1 MAFGLARAGAAMAKS
16 QHTAPHKPDHSD
28 SQAPAA
34 GGSHASKWDAQ
45 GNAERGDEVGKA
57 RRLIRRAGIWHYR
70 RRVPLLFSD
79 VDPRTHVEV
88 SLDTRDLDR
97 AEAIKPQIEKAVE
110 QRWLA
115 LKQGR
120 GGEAEDRYQGA
131 VDLARLEGFQ
141 YRSARE
147 IADGPFAEILR
158 RIERLEEIGLLDETA
173 RAALLGGREAPQLTV
188 TAGWAQ
194 YLELTRD
201 RQRKYSPDQ
210 LRRWKA
216 PRQKA
221 VNNLLAVIGD
231 KPLKDVRRSD
241 ALAFRAWWVDR
252 AQDENL
258 TPQSANKD
266 IGHLAQIFRV
276 LTDALELGIGAPFEG
291 LRLEDDKAGQR
302 ATFATDWIVGNL
314 LKEGALEGL
323 NGEARAILHIMVETG
338 LRPSEICGLQPDD
351 ILLGSNVPHV
361 KVVGGPGRRRLK
373 TPYSQRDM
381 PLIGVSLEAMR
392 AHPKGFPRYWDRSST
407 LSATVNKFMT
417 ENKLLPS
424 ERHSLYSLRHS
435 FQDRLTAADAPD
447 RIAADLMGHKFARP
461 RYGEGPTLEHKRDW
475 LLKIAVSVS
484 S

>member
-1 MAFGLARAGAAMAKS
+1 
-16 QHTAPHKPDHSD
+16 
-28 SQAPAA
+28 
-34 GGSHASKWDAQ
+34 
-45 GNAERGDEVGKA
+45 VGKA

-70 RRVPLLFSD
+70 RRVPLLFAD
-79 VDPRTHVEV
+79 VDPRSHVEV

-97 AEAIKPQIEKAVE
+97 AEALKAQIEKAVE

-115 LKQGR
+115 LKQGS

-131 VDLARLEGFQ
+131 VELARLEGFQ
-141 YRSARE
+141 YRPARE
-147 IADGPFAEILR
+147 IAQGSFAEILQ
-158 RIERLEEIGLLDETA
+158 RIDRLEQIGLLDETA
-173 RAALLGGREAPQLTV
+173 RTALLGGRTAPQLTV
-188 TAGWAQ
+188 TAGWQQ

-221 VNNLLAVIGD
+221 VNNLVSVVGD

-241 ALAFRAWWVDR
+241 ALALRAWWVDR
-252 AQDENL
+252 VQDENL
-258 TPQSANKD
+258 TAQSANKD

-291 LRLEDDKAGQR
+291 LRLEDEKAGQR
-302 ATFATDWIVGNL
+302 ATFTTQWIVGTL
-314 LKEGALEGL
+314 LADGALSRL
-323 NGEARAILHIMVETG
+323 NGEARAILQIMVETG

-351 ILLGSNVPHV
+351 ILLGANVPHV
-361 KVVGGPGRRRLK
+361 KIVGGPGRRRLK

-381 PLIGVSLEAMR
+381 PLIGISLEAMR
-392 AHPKGFPRYWDRSST
+392 AHPRGFPRYWDRSST

-417 ENKLLPS
+417 ENQLLPS

-447 RIAADLMGHKFARP
+447 RIAADLMGHKFNRP
-461 RYGEGPTLEHKRDW
+461 LYGEGGTLEHKRDW
-475 LLKIAVSVS
+475 LLKIAVSV
-484 S
+484 